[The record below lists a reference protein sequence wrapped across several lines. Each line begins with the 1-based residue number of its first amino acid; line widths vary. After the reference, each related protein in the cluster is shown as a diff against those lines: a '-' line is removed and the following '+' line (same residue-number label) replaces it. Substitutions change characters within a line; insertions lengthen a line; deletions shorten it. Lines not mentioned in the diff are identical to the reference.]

1 MPNLTQDHSRRFSG
15 LDKLYGREGF
25 ERFTRSH
32 AVVVGVGGVGSW
44 VAEALA
50 RSGVGELSLIDMD
63 HLAESN
69 INRQLPALDSTLG
82 QAKVQALRD
91 RIIQINASCELHCI
105 EEFIDPDNIET
116 LLSGL
121 SQNEHTIV
129 IDCIDHSKTKAML
142 IAWCRQHKMRIL
154 TVGGAGACID
164 STRMGIG
171 DLSRTRN
178 DTLLART
185 RKHLRQQYGFPR
197 NPQRSFCV
205 PAVYSDETRL
215 DTPDACGSDTQ
226 PVSGLNCAGYGSVV
240 HMTAG
245 LGFMAAGKALE
256 MLQRC
261 KGK

>member
-1 MPNLTQDHSRRFSG
+1 MSVSPQNHARRFSG
-15 LDKLYGREGF
+15 LDKLYGQVGF
-25 ERFTRSH
+25 ERFTQSH

-50 RSGVGELSLIDMD
+50 RSGIGELTLIDMD

-91 RIIQINASCELHCI
+91 RIVQINGACELHCV
-105 EEFIDPDNIET
+105 EEFIAPDNIEA
-116 LLSGL
+116 LLCGL
-121 SQNEHTIV
+121 KQSQHNIV
-129 IDCIDHSKTKAML
+129 IDCIDHSKTKALL
-142 IAWCRQHKMRIL
+142 IAWCRQQKLRVL
-154 TVGGAGACID
+154 TVGGAGACVD

-178 DTLLART
+178 DILLART
-185 RKHLRQQYGFPR
+185 RKHLRQQYAFPR

-205 PAVYSDETRL
+205 PAVYSDETRMDSGAGDEA
-215 DTPDACGSDTQ
+215 DTSPA
-226 PVSGLNCAGYGSVV
+226 SGLSCAGYGSAV
-240 HMTAG
+240 HITAG

-256 MLQRC
+256 MLLR
-261 KGK
+261 

>member
-1 MPNLTQDHSRRFSG
+1 MPAPPQNHARRFSG
-15 LDKLYGREGF
+15 LDKLYGQEGF
-25 ERFTRSH
+25 ERFTQSH

-50 RSGVGELSLIDMD
+50 RSGIGELSLIDMD

-91 RIIQINASCELHCI
+91 RITQINAACEMHCI
-105 EEFIDPDNIET
+105 EDFIAPENIDI
-116 LLSGL
+116 LLSDL
-121 SQNEHTIV
+121 HLHQHAIV
-129 IDCIDHSKTKAML
+129 IDCIDHSKTKALL
-142 IAWCRQHKMRIL
+142 IAWCRQHKIRVL

-164 STRMGIG
+164 STRMGVG

-178 DTLLART
+178 DILLART

-215 DTPDACGSDTQ
+215 DSSAAFSTDSASI
-226 PVSGLNCAGYGSVV
+226 SGLSCAGYGSVV
-240 HMTAG
+240 HITAG

-256 MLQRC
+256 MLLR
-261 KGK
+261 